1 MTVLTETR
9 RRFMHIFAGV
19 SAGVI
24 GSPFDMTQAK
34 ILDQVS
40 IGRNKTGL
48 AEIKRADLKC
58 EPGSANEVIPLSTVE
73 DSRRVEVVLLPANTT
88 LRLEPNI
95 RNDIYVLKGQMLEQ
109 TKVYP
114 SGTFITRRIETH
126 LTAGPK
132 GVMLFIY
139 RDQLDPGARNETVLP
154 ADLEWYQGGAEGM
167 EVAPL
172 FEDMHQLMLVSWL
185 PGTQIGFHTHPR
197 GEEIFVLEGELRDQQ
212 GRYPAGTWQRL
223 YPGTSHAP
231 YAEVKTLILLRNG
244 HLHA

>member
-9 RRFMHIFAGV
+9 RRFLHILAGV
-19 SAGVI
+19 STWLL
-24 GSPFDMTQAK
+24 GSPLNMTQAK
-34 ILDQVS
+34 TLNHGPIDS
-40 IGRNKTGL
+40 NKTGL
-48 AEIKRADLKC
+48 TEIMWADLKRD
-58 EPGSANEVIPLSTVE
+58 PGSANEIIPLSAVE
-73 DSRRVEVVLLPANTT
+73 DSRKVEVVLLSANTT

-126 LTAGPK
+126 LTAGPQ
-132 GVMLFIY
+132 GTMLFIY
-139 RDQLDPGARNETVLP
+139 RDQLDTGTRDESLIPT
-154 ADLEWYQGGAEGM
+154 DLEWYPGGAEGM

-172 FEDMHQLMLVSWL
+172 FEGTHQLMFFSWV
-185 PGTQIGFHTHPR
+185 PGTRIGFHTHPR
-197 GEEIFVLEGELRDQQ
+197 GEEIFVLEGELRDQH

-231 YAEVKTLILLRNG
+231 YTEVKTLILLRNG
-244 HLHA
+244 HLHT